1 MVSLPGSSKSN
12 LLLFPG
18 CRGRRRQQTPSPVV
32 PGPSSTRPES
42 GEGQSSPSLPTGNT
56 LHPLAATSISGRKT
70 FPCTAVTS
78 RFPLGPSGTVRTPF
92 QGKNPHITFWP
103 FEKCITKTQ
112 ICSACCPHTLTMA
125 FAVQPCG
132 TLKALSLECSCV

>member
-32 PGPSSTRPES
+32 SGPSSTRPES
-42 GEGQSSPSLPTGNT
+42 GEGQSAPVPTGNT

-125 FAVQPCG
+125 FAVQPRG
-132 TLKALSLECSCV
+132 ALKALSLECSCV